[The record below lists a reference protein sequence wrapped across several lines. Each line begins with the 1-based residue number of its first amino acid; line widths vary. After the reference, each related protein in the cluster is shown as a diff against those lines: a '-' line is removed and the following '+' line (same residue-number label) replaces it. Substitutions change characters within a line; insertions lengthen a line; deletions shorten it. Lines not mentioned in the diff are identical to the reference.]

1 MRHLLPAILLSSF
14 VMCFSTLVIAAP
26 IIDQNQPN
34 SPRYMASFAADDLA
48 QSFQQTNSNISGAGI
63 FLQSNVGTTDIVTI
77 ALWNALPNQAGAQ
90 MLASGSGLA
99 TSGSWVDVSWD
110 VVDITAGATYYLVF
124 TSQNRTLG
132 IAGDISNPYADGE
145 VHAWPGFQEFP
156 TFDYTF
162 RTYFDDNRQAPVP
175 EPSTVLLLG
184 AGLAG
189 ICGLRRRL
197 SKKGNL

>member
-1 MRHLLPAILLSSF
+1 MRHLLPAILLTSF

-26 IIDQNQPN
+26 IVDQNQPN
-34 SPRYMASFAADDLA
+34 SPDFMAPFAADGLA

-63 FLQSNVGTTDIVTI
+63 FLQSNVGTTDMVTI

-90 MLASGSGLA
+90 MLASGSGAA
-99 TSGSWVDVSWD
+99 TQGSWFDVSWD
-110 VVDITAGATYYLVF
+110 VADITAGATYYLVF

-132 IAGDISNPYADGE
+132 IAGDVSNPYADGQ
-145 VHAWPGFQEFP
+145 VYANTGFQEFP

-162 RTYFDDNRQAPVP
+162 RTYFDDNQQAPVP
-175 EPSTVLLLG
+175 EPSTFLLLG

-197 SKKGNL
+197 NRKGNV